1 MRLLIAEDDEK
12 LLKSLLHVF
21 KTNKFIADGVSNGQD
36 ALNYAMSGEYDS
48 IVMDIMMPEKDG
60 IQVLKELRKHHINT
74 PVLLLTA
81 KTQVA
86 QRVEGLD
93 AGADDY
99 LPKPFSVAELLARVR
114 AMLRRKE
121 NYTLE
126 LVSFMSVTLNCST
139 MEIVFEEKLISLS
152 GKEFQVL
159 EMLMKNPRIIIA
171 SEQLM
176 THIWGW
182 DAAVDIS
189 VIWVHISNLRK
200 KLEMMG
206 APITIKFIRGAGYM
220 LEGRQINRR
229 EKYDS

>member
-1 MRLLIAEDDEK
+1 
-12 LLKSLLHVF
+12 
-21 KTNKFIADGVSNGQD
+21 
-36 ALNYAMSGEYDS
+36 MSGEYDS

-121 NYTLE
+121 NYTTE
-126 LVSFMSVTLNCST
+126 LVSFMSVTLNCSK

-159 EMLMKNPRIIIA
+159 EMLMKNPRIIIP

-200 KLEMMG
+200 KLEMIG

>member
-36 ALNYAMSGEYDS
+36 ALNYTMSGEYDS

-121 NYTLE
+121 NYTTE
-126 LVSFMSVTLNCST
+126 LVSFMSVTLNCSK

-159 EMLMKNPRIIIA
+159 EMLMKNPRIIIP

-200 KLEMMG
+200 KLEMIG

>member
-182 DAAVDIS
+182 DVAVDIS

-200 KLEMMG
+200 KLEMIG

>member
-121 NYTLE
+121 NYTPE

-159 EMLMKNPRIIIA
+159 EMLMKNPRIIIP

-182 DAAVDIS
+182 DAAVDTS

-200 KLEMMG
+200 KLEMIG

>member
-36 ALNYAMSGEYDS
+36 ALNYAMLGEYDS

-121 NYTLE
+121 NHTPE

-159 EMLMKNPRIIIA
+159 EMLMKNPRIIIP

-200 KLEMMG
+200 KLEMIG

>member
-21 KTNKFIADGVSNGQD
+21 KTNKFIADGVCNGQD
-36 ALNYAMSGEYDS
+36 ALNYAMSGEYNS

-159 EMLMKNPRIIIA
+159 EMLMKNPRIIIP

-200 KLEMMG
+200 KLEMIG

>member
-159 EMLMKNPRIIIA
+159 EMLMKNPRIIIP

-176 THIWGW
+176 THIWG
-182 DAAVDIS
+182 
-189 VIWVHISNLRK
+189 
-200 KLEMMG
+200 
-206 APITIKFIRGAGYM
+206 
-220 LEGRQINRR
+220 
-229 EKYDS
+229 

>member
-1 MRLLIAEDDEK
+1 
-12 LLKSLLHVF
+12 
-21 KTNKFIADGVSNGQD
+21 
-36 ALNYAMSGEYDS
+36 
-48 IVMDIMMPEKDG
+48 
-60 IQVLKELRKHHINT
+60 
-74 PVLLLTA
+74 
-81 KTQVA
+81 
-86 QRVEGLD
+86 
-93 AGADDY
+93 
-99 LPKPFSVAELLARVR
+99 
-114 AMLRRKE
+114 MLRRKE
-121 NYTLE
+121 NYTPE

-159 EMLMKNPRIIIA
+159 EMLMKNPRIIIP

-200 KLEMMG
+200 KLEMIG